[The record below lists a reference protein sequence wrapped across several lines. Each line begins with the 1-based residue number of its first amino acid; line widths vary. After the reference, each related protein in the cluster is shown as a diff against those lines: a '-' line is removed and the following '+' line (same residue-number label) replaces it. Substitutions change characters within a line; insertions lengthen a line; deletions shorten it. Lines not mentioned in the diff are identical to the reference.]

1 MIKDILEPITNEEI
15 EYAEKILLL
24 EGQSF
29 DEDERRKIIREL
41 KSCCVEACPG
51 SGKTTVLIAKLIILA
66 NRMPLKNNKGIC
78 VLTHTNVAI
87 EEIKKKL
94 GAKSDVLFKYP
105 NYFGTLQSFID
116 KYLAIPCY
124 KEKYKRNIEMI
135 DDAYVDAIYSKI
147 KYWGTLYATFMRYKV
162 ESKSIT
168 YNFKTEE
175 YSFGIEKVNK
185 EHKELHRLNNRLEN
199 NYIRFSEAIQLGAI
213 YLEKYPKLKELFSER
228 FCLVMVDEMQDTTE
242 EAYDILENLFDK
254 EKMSV
259 QYIGDSNQNI
269 FQGVDTWAKQ
279 PIFHI
284 TESKRYG
291 QVLADFLCHIR
302 KDRTKESP
310 LLKGNSDSSTHKP
323 HLIFFEED
331 DDEAGEKIL
340 NEFIKIIKKKKLNK
354 TIKGKKIPTFKAI
367 GRIGMKK
374 EKRTLPFYYKEYLGS
389 NDEEKTNFGYLA
401 GKELKKVSKNKEIM
415 NLVIKNT
422 IAFFKLKNIN
432 TEIKNKSCFYEYL
445 EVKESQIKFK
455 EITYKYLKDE
465 KTEAFSIKLFEYLKE
480 AELLKEVHR
489 REFISNFKS
498 PSNTEFTKNNI
509 YEKDG
514 ITVEIATV
522 HSVKGETHTATL
534 YLETYYKKS
543 YDIESISE
551 YIFKKKKPNKQ
562 VSSKPKQMNVAY
574 VGFSRPTDLL
584 CIAVRKSEKIKQL
597 LEDNKDYIDETY
609 EISYV

>member
-1 MIKDILEPITNEEI
+1 MAEEIFEPITKEEI
-15 EYAEKILLL
+15 EYAEKILLP

-29 DEDERRKIIREL
+29 DEDERRKIIREV

-147 KYWGTLYATFMRYKV
+147 KYWNGLYPTFMRCKV
-162 ESKSIT
+162 KVKSIK
-168 YNFKTEE
+168 YNFETEE
-175 YSFGIEKVNK
+175 YSFGNVNINK
-185 EHKELHRLNNRLEN
+185 SNKDFHLLNGRLEN
-199 NYIRFSEAIQLGAI
+199 NYIRFNEAIQLGSI
-213 YLEKYPKLKELFSER
+213 YLENYPELKELFSER

-323 HLIFFEED
+323 HLIFFEEEEID
-331 DDEAGEKIL
+331 KKVI
-340 NEFIKIIKKKKLNK
+340 NEFIKIIRKKNLNQE
-354 TIKGKKIPTFKAI
+354 GKKSPIFKVIGNIGKENEKITIPV
-367 GRIGMKK
+367 
-374 EKRTLPFYYKEYLGS
+374 YYKEYLGS
-389 NDEEKTNFGYLA
+389 NDKEKTNFGYIA
-401 GKELKKVSKNKEIM
+401 GKEMKKVSKNKEIIK
-415 NLVIKNT
+415 LVIKNV
-422 IAFFKLKNIN
+422 IAFFKLNNIN
-432 TEIKNKSCFYEYL
+432 NEIRNKSCFYEYL
-445 EVKESQIKFK
+445 EIKESLIRFK
-455 EITYKYLKDE
+455 EIIYDYLKNE
-465 KTEAFSIKLFEYLKE
+465 NKEVFPGKLFEWLKNV
-480 AELLKEVHR
+480 ELLNESHR
-489 REFISNFKS
+489 DAFIENFKT
-498 PSNTEFTKNNI
+498 PSNTEIIKNNL

-514 ITVEIATV
+514 VTVEIATV

-534 YLETYYKKS
+534 YLETYRYS

-551 YIFKKKKPNKQ
+551 YMFKKKKPNKQ
-562 VSSKPKQMNVAY
+562 VSSKPKQMNVTY

-584 CIAVRKSEKIKQL
+584 CIAMRNSEKIKEL
-597 LEDNKDYIDETY
+597 IEKNKEYVEQTY
-609 EISYV
+609 EVSYV

>member
-1 MIKDILEPITNEEI
+1 MIEDILEPITNKEI
-15 EYAEKILLL
+15 EYAEKILLPK
-24 EGQSF
+24 GQSF

-124 KEKYKRNIEMI
+124 KEKYKRNVEMI

-147 KYWGTLYATFMRYKV
+147 KYWNRLYPTFMRCKV
-162 ESKSIT
+162 EVKSIK
-168 YNFKTEE
+168 YNFETEE
-175 YSFGIEKVNK
+175 YSFGNVNVNK
-185 EHKELHRLNNRLEN
+185 SNKDFHLLNGRLEN
-199 NYIRFSEAIQLGAI
+199 NYIRFNEAIQLGSI
-213 YLEKYPKLKELFSER
+213 YLENYPELKELFSER

-242 EAYDILENLFDK
+242 DAYNILENLFDK

-269 FQGVDTWAKQ
+269 FQGVENWVKE
-279 PIFHI
+279 PIFPI

-302 KDRTKESP
+302 KNRTKESP
-310 LLKGNSDSSTHKP
+310 LLKGNISNTTHKP
-323 HLIFFEED
+323 HLIFFEE
-331 DDEAGEKIL
+331 EEGEIDKKVI
-340 NEFIKIIKKKKLNK
+340 EKFIEIIKKKGVNV
-354 TIKGKKIPTFKAI
+354 TQEGKKSPTFKAI
-367 GRIGMKK
+367 GNIGKEN
-374 EKRTLPFYYKEYLGS
+374 EKRTIPFYYKEYLGS
-389 NDEEKTNFGYLA
+389 CDEEKTNFGYLA
-401 GKELKKVSKNKEIM
+401 GKEMKKVSKNKEIM
-415 NLVIKNT
+415 NLVIKN
-422 IAFFKLKNIN
+422 IIDFFRLKNIN
-432 TEIKNKSCFYEYL
+432 SEIRNKSCFYEYL
-445 EVKESQIKFK
+445 ELTKSLIKFK
-455 EITYKYLKDE
+455 EIIYKYLKDE
-465 KTEAFSIKLFEYLKE
+465 NIEILPSKLFEYLKNL
-480 AELLKEVHR
+480 ELLEESHKN
-489 REFISNFKS
+489 EFNYNFKT
-498 PSNTEFTKNNI
+498 PSSTEIIKNNL

-514 ITVEIATV
+514 IAVEIATV

-534 YLETYYKKS
+534 YLETYRYC

-551 YIFKKKKPNKQ
+551 YMFKKKKPNKQ
-562 VSSKPKQMNVAY
+562 VSSKPKQMNVTY

-597 LEDNKDYIDETY
+597 LEDNKDFIDETY
-609 EISYV
+609 EISYI